1 MRQWPDSLPGP
12 TQRGTRRA
20 PFDPSI
26 RTQMEVGAPRV
37 RRLTQMRRQRVTL
50 TWRFTYAEMD
60 LFEVWHDDLAASL
73 AGTSDDLTG
82 WTTALSTITADTV
95 IGPDGQLADLIVET
109 AATGFHSADIAL
121 AGGLPDNTTTLVRAT
136 LRAQGRGFA
145 RLGLLD
151 KAGALDSAVVDLT
164 TGALSGA
171 TGLLSSTVQSRGN
184 GWWRVTL
191 TAASGVGAI
200 PPRLRIHLFQSAALG
215 DYPGDGVSGV
225 AVCEVQARL
234 VTGLDLFVRTG
245 ADGRALGA
253 AGGAGW
259 VLMPIPFGSG
269 LRTVEARLEAPWSAQ
284 VIGGIGYKVTA
295 EVEVR
300 SA

>member
-12 TQRGTRRA
+12 TQKGTRRA

-37 RRLTQMRRQRVTL
+37 RRLTQTRRQRVTL

-73 AGTSDDLTG
+73 AGESDHLTT
-82 WTTALSTITADTV
+82 WALALSTITPDAL
-95 IGPDGQLADLIVET
+95 IGPDGQLADLLVET
-109 AATGFHSADIAL
+109 ATTGFHSADIAL
-121 AGGLPDNTTTLVRAT
+121 AGGLPDNTATLVRAT

-145 RLGLLD
+145 HLALLD
-151 KAGALDSAVVDLT
+151 KASAVDGAMLNLATGELT
-164 TGALSGA
+164 GPV
-171 TGLLSSTVQSRGN
+171 GLLSSTVQSRGN

-191 TAASGVGAI
+191 TADSGVGVGS
-200 PPRLRIHLFQSAALG
+200 PRLRIRLFPTASIAS
-215 DYPGDGVSGV
+215 YTGDGTSGV

-234 VTGLDLFVRTG
+234 VTGFDLFVRTG

-269 LRTVEARLEAPWSAQ
+269 LRTVEARFQASWSAQ

-300 SA
+300 NA